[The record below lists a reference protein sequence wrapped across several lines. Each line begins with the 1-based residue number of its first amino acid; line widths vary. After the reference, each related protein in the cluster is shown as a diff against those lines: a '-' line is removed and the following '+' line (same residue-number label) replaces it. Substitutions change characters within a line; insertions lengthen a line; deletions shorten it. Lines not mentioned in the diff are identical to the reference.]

1 MSRRNNANLRC
12 KRCRMHGSLCICA
25 LIPRIETRTRL
36 VLVIHRYE
44 DRKPTNTGRL
54 AAECLSNSEVV
65 VRGHEDRPSGPLV
78 LPAGIQPVLLF
89 PHEDA
94 IPIEQFALSPSP
106 VALVVP
112 DGTWRQ
118 ASKVRARL
126 PGLHDVPCVAL
137 PPGAPSAYRLR
148 FDAHAHGLATIEAIA
163 RAFAVLEAER
173 GEAVRGALEWVFRA
187 MVERTLWARGSVETA
202 AVTGGIPAGAMR
214 HDPRG

>member
-1 MSRRNNANLRC
+1 
-12 KRCRMHGSLCICA
+12 
-25 LIPRIETRTRL
+25 
-36 VLVIHRYE
+36 
-44 DRKPTNTGRL
+44 
-54 AAECLSNSEVV
+54 
-65 VRGHEDRPSGPLV
+65 
-78 LPAGIQPVLLF
+78 
-89 PHEDA
+89 
-94 IPIEQFALSPSP
+94 
-106 VALVVP
+106 
-112 DGTWRQ
+112 
-118 ASKVRARL
+118 
-126 PGLHDVPCVAL
+126 VAL